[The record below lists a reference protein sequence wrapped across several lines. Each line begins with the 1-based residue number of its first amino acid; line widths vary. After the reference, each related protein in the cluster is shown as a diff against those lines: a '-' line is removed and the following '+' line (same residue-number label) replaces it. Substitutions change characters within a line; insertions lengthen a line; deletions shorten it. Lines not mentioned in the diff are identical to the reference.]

1 MEIFLIVMV
10 LFILGAMKAS
20 HENNKPETLLD
31 CSDNLC
37 KWNDGKPCPYKLIQY
52 KGQHGLRRRVEGIH
66 ECCSTRQAKVKMAKL
81 VLEGKINTKGQSIID
96 SSRKTVE
103 WHKREY
109 PEEHE
114 FLFGEK

>member
-1 MEIFLIVMV
+1 MEIFLIVMA

-20 HENNKPETLLD
+20 HDNNKPETLLD

-37 KWNDGKPCPYKLIQY
+37 KWNDGKPCPYRVVRY
-52 KGQHGLRRRVEGIH
+52 KGDNGVRRRVEGIH
-66 ECCSTRQAKVKMAKL
+66 ECCSTRQTRVKMAHG
-81 VLEGKINTKGQSIID
+81 VLIGAIPTKGSQILKSA
-96 SSRKTVE
+96 RETFE
-103 WHKREY
+103 RHKHEY